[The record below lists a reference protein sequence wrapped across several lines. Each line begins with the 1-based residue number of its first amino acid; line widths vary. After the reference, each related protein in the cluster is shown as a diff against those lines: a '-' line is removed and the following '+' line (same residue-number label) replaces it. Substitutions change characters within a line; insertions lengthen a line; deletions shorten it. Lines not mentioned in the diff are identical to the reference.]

1 MNEKLLPGTI
11 FELQPRAVAELVQTM
26 PRRSVIVN
34 EV

>member
-1 MNEKLLPGTI
+1 METIYKYMIYKL
-11 FELQPRAVAELVQTM
+11 RAVAELVQAQ